1 MKIPLNAG
9 FRLLSFHYYVMS
21 FVFYQKQNV
30 RGFIIILGMIMK
42 AVAFESYIINEP
54 VINGFVKKLVIFSD
68 QFTLLA
74 MNST

>member
-1 MKIPLNAG
+1 MNAG

-21 FVFYQKQNV
+21 FAFYQKQNV
-30 RGFIIILGMIMK
+30 KGFIIILGVIMK
-42 AVAFESYIINEP
+42 AVVFESKP
-54 VINGFVKKLVIFSD
+54 VTNGFFKKLVIFFSD

>member
-1 MKIPLNAG
+1 
-9 FRLLSFHYYVMS
+9 
-21 FVFYQKQNV
+21 
-30 RGFIIILGMIMK
+30 MIMK